1 MSFIDSVKN
10 TLKATVD
17 AVTGHSA
24 IVELETEGKP
34 GPGAIIEIKMI
45 VTSTGLELHSKAAYV
60 DVHGEDDLDESALE
74 RMREF
79 LMDRDPAF
87 TFEVHG
93 PFHVAPEGKTYLS
106 GRFIM
111 PSGIDMKRIW
121 LARGRIQHAGQD
133 PHSQYRLIE

>member
-1 MSFIDSVKN
+1 MSFIDTVKN

-34 GPGAIIEIKMI
+34 GPGAIIEVKMI
-45 VTSTGLELHSKAAYV
+45 VTSTGLALDSKAAFV

-79 LMDRDPAF
+79 LMDRDPTF

-93 PFHVAPEGKTYLS
+93 PFLVAAEGKTYLS

-111 PSGIDMKRIW
+111 PNGIDMKRIW
-121 LARGRIQHAGQD
+121 LVRGRIQHTGQD